1 MPTLLYIPLSP
12 EFADRAFNSA
22 NILLI
27 FGAFL
32 VFASTYVSIRAGS
45 IRDFYSDQ
53 RRIEN
58 ERQTA
63 LAKAEA
69 AEANEG
75 AELAKAQAA
84 KANEGAEL
92 AKADA
97 AQANASVETTRESN
111 LKLQIALEKER
122 VERLRLEE
130 KVAPRSLSDTERG
143 AMQNQANK
151 VCRRVGRVVVT
162 ASNSN
167 NEAQRYGNEFI
178 EIFRQ
183 AGCTADLALPIPGL
197 EPGVL
202 GVHIVVRD
210 ANHVPEQATL
220 LASILD
226 AAHISYKINPARPD
240 FFPEEQW
247 VLVIGG
253 KPLPSV
259 K

>member
-1 MPTLLYIPLSP
+1 MKKKMPTLLYIPLSP
-12 EFADRAFNSA
+12 EVADRAFNSA

-27 FGAFL
+27 IGAFL

-75 AELAKAQAA
+75 AELAKA
-84 KANEGAEL
+84 
-92 AKADA
+92 DA
-97 AQANASVETTRESN
+97 AHANASAETTRQSN

-122 VERLRLEE
+122 AERLQLEE
-130 KVAPRSLSDTERG
+130 KVAPRNLSDTERG

-162 ASNSN
+162 AANSN

-183 AGCTADLALPIPGL
+183 AGCTANLALPIPGL
-197 EPGVL
+197 QPGIL

-220 LASILD
+220 LASVLD
-226 AAHISYKINPARPD
+226 AAHIPYEINPAKPD

>member
-1 MPTLLYIPLSP
+1 M
-12 EFADRAFNSA
+12 
-22 NILLI
+22 
-27 FGAFL
+27 
-32 VFASTYVSIRAGS
+32 FASTYVSIRAGS

-53 RRIEN
+53 RRVEN

-75 AELAKAQAA
+75 AELAKADAA

-97 AQANASVETTRESN
+97 AQANASAETTRQSN
-111 LKLQIALEKER
+111 LKLQIALENER
-122 VERLRLEE
+122 VERLQLEE
-130 KVAPRSLSDTERG
+130 KVAPRSLSDTGRR

-151 VCRRVGRVVVT
+151 ACQRVGRVVVT
-162 ASNSN
+162 AANSN
-167 NEAQRYGNEFI
+167 YEAQRNGNDFI
-178 EIFRQ
+178 EIFRR

-202 GVHIVVRD
+202 GVHIVVRN
-210 ANHVPEQATL
+210 ANLVPEQATL
-220 LASILD
+220 LASVLD
-226 AAHISYKINPARPD
+226 AAHIPYEINPAKPD
-240 FFPEEQW
+240 YFPEEQW

>member
-1 MPTLLYIPLSP
+1 MKRNMPTLLYIPMSP
-12 EFADRAFNSA
+12 DLADRAFSYA

-27 FGAFL
+27 VGAFL

-53 RRIEN
+53 RRVEN

-75 AELAKAQAA
+75 AELAKA
-84 KANEGAEL
+84 
-92 AKADA
+92 DA
-97 AQANASVETTRESN
+97 AQANASVETTRQSN

-122 VERLRLEE
+122 AERLQLEE
-130 KVAPRSLSDTERG
+130 KVAPRSLSDTQRG
-143 AMQNQANK
+143 ALQNQANK
-151 VCRRVGRVVVT
+151 VCRRVRRVVVT
-162 ASNSN
+162 AANSN

-210 ANHVPEQATL
+210 VNRVPEQATL
-220 LASILD
+220 LASVLD
-226 AAHISYKINPARPD
+226 AAHIAYEINPANPD

>member
-1 MPTLLYIPLSP
+1 MKKKMPTLLYIPLSP
-12 EFADRAFNSA
+12 EFADRAFNLA

-53 RRIEN
+53 RRAEN

-69 AEANEG
+69 AQANEG
-75 AELAKAQAA
+75 AER
-84 KANEGAEL
+84 

-97 AQANASVETTRESN
+97 AQANTSAETTRQSN

-122 VERLRLEE
+122 VERFQLEE

-151 VCRRVGRVVVT
+151 VCRRVGRVIVT
-162 ASNSN
+162 AANSN

-202 GVHIVVRD
+202 GVHVVVRD
-210 ANHVPEQATL
+210 VNHVPEQVTL
-220 LASILD
+220 LASVLD
-226 AAHISYKINPARPD
+226 AAHIPYAINPAKPD

-247 VLVIGG
+247 VLAIGG

>member
-1 MPTLLYIPLSP
+1 MKKKMPTLLYIPVSP
-12 EFADRAFNSA
+12 DLADRAFNSA

-27 FGAFL
+27 IGAFL

-53 RRIEN
+53 RRVEN

-63 LAKAEA
+63 FAKAEA

-75 AELAKAQAA
+75 AEV
-84 KANEGAEL
+84 

-97 AQANASVETTRESN
+97 AQANASAETTRQSN

-122 VERLRLEE
+122 AERLQLEE

-151 VCRRVGRVVVT
+151 VCQRVRRVVVT
-162 ASNSN
+162 AANSN

-220 LASILD
+220 LASVLD
-226 AAHISYKINPARPD
+226 AAHIAYETHTAKPD